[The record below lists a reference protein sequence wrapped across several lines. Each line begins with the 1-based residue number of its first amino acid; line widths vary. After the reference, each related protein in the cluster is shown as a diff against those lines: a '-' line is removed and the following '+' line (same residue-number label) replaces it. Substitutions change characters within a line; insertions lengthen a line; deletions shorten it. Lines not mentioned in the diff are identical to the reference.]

1 MLILFTISL
10 SAECVQGFC
19 FPVLFSFIIV
29 TLGRKTKFLISLYFY
44 WLLNKK
50 SAIDINFRNCMG
62 NLNTSTM
69 RNEIRGHHKSSEL
82 LSVFLFYFHFGSL
95 MNLINTT
102 KKQNNFIWTG
112 RLSPSAHKAAPV
124 VALKQ
129 VFSGARRPRNA
140 VWTSAFSGG
149 SQVATTSVK
158 FRAAFLSVCL
168 LFGRLSIPVQDRL
181 IVWYRGWAR
190 FSDLILSTLRVRWQ
204 TFTEVLLALWPCQ
217 SCDPSAD
224 DIRKVKIEI
233 LADGGDNEETVFYFR
248 KENGIRG
255 TIMNWRNL
263 IKDGRAIIPNSVT
276 EICGNAFNGCS
287 GLAGIEIP
295 DSMRKIGKEAFLCIH
310 RIKGHI
316 HQY

>member
-1 MLILFTISL
+1 M
-10 SAECVQGFC
+10 
-19 FPVLFSFIIV
+19 
-29 TLGRKTKFLISLYFY
+29 
-44 WLLNKK
+44 
-50 SAIDINFRNCMG
+50 
-62 NLNTSTM
+62 
-69 RNEIRGHHKSSEL
+69 
-82 LSVFLFYFHFGSL
+82 
-95 MNLINTT
+95 
-102 KKQNNFIWTG
+102 
-112 RLSPSAHKAAPV
+112 
-124 VALKQ
+124 
-129 VFSGARRPRNA
+129 
-140 VWTSAFSGG
+140 
-149 SQVATTSVK
+149 
-158 FRAAFLSVCL
+158 
-168 LFGRLSIPVQDRL
+168 
-181 IVWYRGWAR
+181 
-190 FSDLILSTLRVRWQ
+190 
-204 TFTEVLLALWPCQ
+204 LLALWPCQ

-248 KENGIRG
+248 KENGNRG